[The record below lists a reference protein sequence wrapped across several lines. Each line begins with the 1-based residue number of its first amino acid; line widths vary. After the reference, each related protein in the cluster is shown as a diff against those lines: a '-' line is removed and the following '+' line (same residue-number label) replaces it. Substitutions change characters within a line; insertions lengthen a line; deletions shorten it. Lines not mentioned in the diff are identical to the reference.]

1 MFCDRCGRLLNRAT
15 GKCVC
20 ADDPALAVPVGATV
34 ASRATADAGRGGGL
48 NMAASEHAD
57 VSERELAE
65 RAVAARQVTSLN
77 GRAPEQAAA
86 TVPATAA
93 AEEIPYVPS
102 GRVRAALCG
111 LRDGRR
117 RVDLRVHDDAL
128 VVATG
133 AGDAGQAIPLDQVV
147 AITVQRQPWG
157 GSIHI
162 GAGRKGSR
170 TLRFS
175 KRKHSCNDVAGHLQ
189 AVDPRRFALIPVAG
203 GVQLAYRMGKIVA
216 AVVVLAAVAIPVKL
230 AFFPAAEPG
239 DDLPA
244 AARTAMREACP
255 TWRGAPL
262 SGEALVSIAEQVR
275 PAFEQAAAAFAEF
288 TSLPADIAAVHGFA
302 PKVGRPD
309 APLVEAAAF
318 SAAVDRIDSAC
329 ARAGA

>member
-20 ADDPALAVPVGATV
+20 ADDPALAAPVDPAAASSTTADVGAVRSQAV
-34 ASRATADAGRGGGL
+34 APSA
-48 NMAASEHAD
+48 HVP

-77 GRAPEQAAA
+77 GRAPKQAAA
-86 TVPATAA
+86 SAAATAA
-93 AEEIPYVPS
+93 PEEDPYVPS
-102 GRVRAALCG
+102 GRVRSALCG
-111 LRDGRR
+111 LREGRR
-117 RVDLRVHDDAL
+117 RVDLRIHDDAL
-128 VVATG
+128 VVASG
-133 AGDAGQAIPLDQVV
+133 AEDAGHAIPLDQVV

-162 GAGRKGSR
+162 GAGRNGSR

-189 AVDPRRFALIPVAG
+189 AVDPRRFVLVPVAG

-216 AVVVLAAVAIPVKL
+216 AAVVLAAVAIPVKL
-230 AFFPAAEPG
+230 AFFPAEKQG
-239 DDLPA
+239 DDLPG
-244 AARTAMREACP
+244 AARAAMRDACP

-262 SGEALVSIAEQVR
+262 SGDALASTAEQIR
-275 PAFEQAAAAFAEF
+275 PLFEQAAAAFEEF
-288 TSLPADIAAVHGFA
+288 ASLPADVATVQGFA
-302 PKVGRPD
+302 PKAGRPD